1 MFKIFENKLNKCIII
16 SIVKI
21 LSNELKKWYCCLFV
35 YYRAV
40 RKMLTA
46 KVQKHRQKKKKDQSK
61 PKQEHN
67 TSFDQD
73 YTPPTRSCTKRS
85 IEEENSGEP
94 ANKSAREQ
102 R

>member
-1 MFKIFENKLNKCIII
+1 
-16 SIVKI
+16 
-21 LSNELKKWYCCLFV
+21 
-35 YYRAV
+35 
-40 RKMLTA
+40 MLTA
-46 KVQKHRQKKKKDQSK
+46 KVQKHRQKKKQQGK
-61 PKQEHN
+61 PKQEQS

-85 IEEENSGEP
+85 IENDNTGEENNEP